1 MKKLFQLGFLPKS
14 TDCALLLLRLGFG
27 LSLLLLHGWGKL
39 MKFSELSDKFPDP
52 LGIGHTPSLVLA
64 IVGEVLGSSLV
75 VLGWFTRFG
84 ALCAAVTM
92 GVAFVMVHGMR
103 LRGPGNGEDAMIYFF
118 GFIAILLAGAGRFSV
133 DGSGG
138 GKG

>member
-1 MKKLFQLGFLPKS
+1 MKKFFQLGFVPKS
-14 TDCALLLLRLGFG
+14 ADCALLVLRLGFG
-27 LSLLLLHGWGKL
+27 LSLLLLHGWGKV
-39 MKFSELSDKFPDP
+39 MRFSELSDKFPDP

-84 ALCAAVTM
+84 ALCAAITM
-92 GVAFVMVHGMR
+92 AVAFTMIHGLK
-103 LRGPGNGEDAMIYFF
+103 LRGPGNGEDALIYFF
-118 GFIAILLAGAGRFSV
+118 AFTTILLAGAGRFSI